1 MTKFQIKGLNSFN
14 AAAANL
20 TVTKLPTK
28 AICQYESD
36 YFFNCLL
43 EYASST
49 DTTSITAYV
58 KSKKGIS
65 KSSFLRYYNK
75 SGLSDYKKHGA
86 FNPEVAKLILTK
98 YFETTNANAKTRILS
113 AQDSCRYLTANEE
126 QSLVQTCTVLGA
138 MGYGLTKDDLHGFA
152 DALVNKW

>member
-20 TVTKLPTK
+20 TVTKVPTK
-28 AICQYESD
+28 AFRQYESD

-58 KSKKGIS
+58 KSKKTYPNLHFYVIITEVVYRTTKNMVPSTQKLRNSSSQNILRRRMLMQKPKFFLLKIAVAIS
-65 KSSFLRYYNK
+65 LQMK
-75 SGLSDYKKHGA
+75 SGH
-86 FNPEVAKLILTK
+86 
-98 YFETTNANAKTRILS
+98 
-113 AQDSCRYLTANEE
+113 
-126 QSLVQTCTVLGA
+126 
-138 MGYGLTKDDLHGFA
+138 
-152 DALVNKW
+152 